1 MGRVFFNTRKNIHNI
16 TESYSVLDSD
26 SGKFFALNS
35 AANCV
40 ITLPTDANV
49 TLGWHARF
57 YVETANDASYTIT
70 TGDDADSG
78 GDDFVGVVLLGT
90 TTAGD
95 TNAIAA
101 AANDYQIFLDANLAD
116 TGGEVGSYV
125 DIVKLAANEWHVSG
139 IIYSDDTNSD
149 GSAIFQNN

>member
-1 MGRVFFNTRKNIHNI
+1 MGRVFFNTRENIKEI

-26 SGKFFALNS
+26 SGTVFMLNS

-57 YVETANDASYTIT
+57 IVQTANDESYTIT
-70 TGDDADSG
+70 TGDGEDTG
-78 GDDFVGVVLLGT
+78 GDDFVGAVLLGT

-95 TNAIAA
+95 VNSIAP

-125 DIVKLAANEWHVSG
+125 DIIKLAADQWMVTGHV
-139 IIYSDDTNSD
+139 YSDDTDSD
-149 GSAIFQNN
+149 GSALFQNN